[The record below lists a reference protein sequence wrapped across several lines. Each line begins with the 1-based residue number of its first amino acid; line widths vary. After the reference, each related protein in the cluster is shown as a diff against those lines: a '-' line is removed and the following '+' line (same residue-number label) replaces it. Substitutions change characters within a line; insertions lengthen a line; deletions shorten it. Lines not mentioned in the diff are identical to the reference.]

1 MNWMFKIVPRM
12 EIKVNEIVLFVAL
25 ILAFMVFLIS
35 RSVIRKKLRRNQKI
49 LIIIIESILSI
60 IIPLLVNNY
69 FLKTYP
75 EHYEAQFIDGLLNA
89 VITLFSMPVY
99 ALAFIAINRF
109 FNVAKVSRVVYSIL
123 LILVAIAIQAGAIYF
138 FDQPYII
145 FNTPGW

>member
-1 MNWMFKIVPRM
+1 MINVVF
-12 EIKVNEIVLFVAL
+12 FVVV

-49 LIIIIESILSI
+49 LIITIESIFSI

-123 LILVAIAIQAGAIYF
+123 LILVAIGIQAGAVFI

-145 FNTPGW
+145 DIQGW